1 MRISD
6 WSSDVCSSD
15 LVSAADLITL
25 ADRLIRDHPAGYARY
40 FSIPRLQHGTA
51 PDGTPI
57 VQPNSNPILGR
68 VDGADGLKTGHT
80 DEAGYCFLG
89 SAKRGGRRLI
99 LVVAGMDSAKARRD
113 EAERLMTWGFAAWEG
128 REIAP
133 ARS

>member
-68 VDGADGLKTGHT
+68 VDGADGLKTGPT

-89 SAKRGGRRLI
+89 SAQRGGRPPI
-99 LVVAGMDSAKARRD
+99 LAVAGLDCAKARPD
-113 EAERLMTWGFAAWEG
+113 EAERRRTWGCAG
-128 REIAP
+128 G
-133 ARS
+133 

>member
-1 MRISD
+1 M
-6 WSSDVCSSD
+6 
-15 LVSAADLITL
+15 
-25 ADRLIRDHPAGYARY
+25 
-40 FSIPRLQHGTA
+40 PRLQHGTA

-57 VQPNSNPILGR
+57 VQPNSNPLPGR

-113 EAERLMTWGFAAWEG
+113 VAERLMTRGFAAWDIGRASCREG
-128 REIAP
+128 VCQ
-133 ARS
+133 SV